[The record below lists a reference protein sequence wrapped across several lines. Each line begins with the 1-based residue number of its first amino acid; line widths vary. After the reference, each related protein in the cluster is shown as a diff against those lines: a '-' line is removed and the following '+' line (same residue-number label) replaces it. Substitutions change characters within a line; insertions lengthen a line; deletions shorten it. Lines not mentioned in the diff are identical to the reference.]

1 MIKVEGKKIAE
12 NLKEEVRNLL
22 IKNPEK
28 NSLVI
33 FYVGQNDT
41 IDKYV
46 NLKKKV
52 GEELG
57 IKVDV
62 KRFPSDIKEET
73 LIEEIG
79 ACVKDYS
86 GAIVQLPL
94 PPHLD
99 KRKIVDLVPADK
111 DVDMLSIK
119 AFEDFKNKKTEK
131 LPTVVSAI
139 DKIVRDY
146 DIDLEDKNIVVI
158 GRGSLVGG
166 PVSTWLTRQGFAHQ
180 VLDDKSLDFVNTLK
194 DADVI
199 ISGTGE
205 GGLIKKDMVKEGVII
220 FDAGTST
227 SSGKIAGDVDVS
239 AYEKA
244 SIITPVPG
252 GIGPITVVSLFKN
265 MFLN

>member
-62 KRFPSDIKEET
+62 KRFPSDIKEEI
-73 LIEEIG
+73 LVEEIVS
-79 ACVKDYS
+79 CIKDYS

-94 PPHLD
+94 PSHLD
-99 KRKIVDLVPADK
+99 KRKILDIVPTDK
-111 DVDMLSIK
+111 DVDMLSVK
-119 AFEDFKNKKTEK
+119 AFEDFKDSKTEK

-139 DKIVRDY
+139 DKIVREY
-146 DIDLEDKNIVVI
+146 GIDLKDKNIVII
-158 GRGSLVGG
+158 GRGSLVGT
-166 PVSTWLTRQGFAHQ
+166 PVSTWLTRQGLVHQ
-180 VLDDKSLDFVNTLK
+180 VLDDKSLEFVDTLK

-199 ISGTGE
+199 ISGAGE
-205 GGLIKKDMVKEGVII
+205 GGLVKKNMIKEGVIV

-265 MFLN
+265 IFLN